1 MIKQRLLEMIPG
13 VRIFLDVDD
22 LEEIGDLEGYIAR
35 SHTVLIYLSAG
46 YTASKNVRARIRPVV
61 SAAYC
66 KRESRADLALNSLW
80 PQCMRELVS
89 AVEAQKP
96 MVAIV
101 DPEADRGGLTMD
113 EVRAQLLETA
123 ESSFPRWGFD
133 ETTPD
138 GEALFDALTASTA
151 SAPASKGSPYC
162 EEIEWNRIGVFQEV
176 SLRLIA
182 ERLLVTQR
190 RRRSDASSSVQPC
203 RTSASSPRRMLGAF
217 IDRRLSLQ
225 SSASTDGASPRRKSA
240 LSPHCKSGAAV
251 SSLQESSQN
260 SSLSIDHAN
269 AALTYTQSDVT
280 RKTYAL
286 PSPRKGR
293 RFHLYCSREVHGSI
307 ELAQEV
313 QGYHGLNL
321 QVTQELS
328 DLRSC
333 ERMLVYLH
341 KETWRTGPASDA
353 FAQEVAA
360 ALRCGVQLLLAHEM
374 LGTDAEARGGVDFG
388 SFFDCEQGT
397 TPPQLVR
404 AGIYSQIAVAL
415 KGGAHRQVSMSLLT
429 KALIDAPEDVRP
441 VTVASSLKLDA
452 LASNAA
458 VGPHDAP
465 TAMPMVLRDAS
476 GDGLEAKA
484 SRTTGLLQRW
494 QRWVRP
500 AYPMILSSVDSRSD
514 DCGPR
519 RASVGQSTTV

>member
-1 MIKQRLLEMIPG
+1 
-13 VRIFLDVDD
+13 
-22 LEEIGDLEGYIAR
+22 
-35 SHTVLIYLSAG
+35 
-46 YTASKNVRARIRPVV
+46 
-61 SAAYC
+61 
-66 KRESRADLALNSLW
+66 
-80 PQCMRELVS
+80 MRELVS
-89 AVEAQKP
+89 AVEARKP
-96 MVAIV
+96 MIAIV

-123 ESSFPRWGFD
+123 ETSFLRWGFE
-133 ETTPD
+133 ETTPN

-151 SAPASKGSPYC
+151 NEPASKSSPDC
-162 EEIEWNRIGVFQEV
+162 KEIEWNRIGVFQEV

-182 ERLLVTQR
+182 ERLLPKQR
-190 RRRSDASSSVQPC
+190 RRRSDARSSVQTR
-203 RTSASSPRRMLGAF
+203 RTSASSPRRVLGAF

-240 LSPHCKSGAAV
+240 LSPHCTSGAAV
-251 SSLQESSQN
+251 SSLQESAQT
-260 SSLSIDHAN
+260 SSLSSDHVH

-280 RKTYAL
+280 RKSYAL

-293 RFHLYCSREVHGSI
+293 RFHLYCSREVRGSL

-313 QGYHGLNL
+313 QAAHGLDL

-328 DLRSC
+328 DLSGC

-341 KETWRTGPASDA
+341 QGTWRTGPASDA
-353 FAQEVAA
+353 FAQQVAA

-388 SFFDCEQGT
+388 AFFDCEQGT

-415 KGGAHRQVSMSLLT
+415 KGGAHRQVSMALLA
-429 KALIDAPEDVRP
+429 KALIDAPDDVQP
-441 VTVASSLKLDA
+441 VTVASSLELDA

-465 TAMPMVLRDAS
+465 TATPMVLHDTG
-476 GDGLEAKA
+476 GDGLIEAKA

-494 QRWVRP
+494 RRWVHP
-500 AYPMILSSVDSRSD
+500 AYPILSSVDSRSD
-514 DCGPR
+514 DGGPR